1 MRTHNLYPALDAPE
15 FNQHGGIVLPGFDV
29 FFSAAATV
37 YYSTDGSDPRL
48 PGGGINPSAYSA
60 SSSTTS
66 VSLLQTGAAVR
77 ALVPTNAAVDAT
89 WFRRNFDDSTWT
101 AGTTG
106 VGYEAGSGYEAEI
119 SLDLMSEMHT
129 KRTSAYLRI
138 PFGGADPSA
147 FQALTLKMKYDD
159 GFIAYLNGVQIASRN
174 PPTTTVDYD
183 SQAGGSPSDA
193 QALQFVPID
202 VTPHMHLLSPVA
214 NVLAIHGLNVASSSS
229 DFLIVPELDAVTISG
244 GDALSLN
251 TTIQLRARAYDGS
264 EWSAL
269 HEATFI
275 VGIPPTATNLVVS
288 EIMYHPGLADLADEF
303 IEVMNISATDALD
316 LTGVSFSDGIGFTFP
331 LGFTLAPGQR
341 AVVVADLPAFAAA
354 HPGLAIAGT
363 FSGALNNG
371 GERVALSDS
380 FGTEFLAFTYD
391 NNPPW
396 PLSPDGDGTSLVLIA
411 PKTIPNHSLAT
422 SWRASTAT
430 GGNPTDS
437 DRVPYSGG
445 DLLAYALADHSQF
458 DFQSMTF
465 AVPLQPGSDDAEVIP
480 QWSTDLQNWNEDRLE
495 FLGGDPARWQ
505 IMDPPAG
512 APRLFL
518 RLMVRTR

>member
-1 MRTHNLYPALDAPE
+1 
-15 FNQHGGIVLPGFDV
+15 
-29 FFSAAATV
+29 
-37 YYSTDGSDPRL
+37 
-48 PGGGINPSAYSA
+48 
-60 SSSTTS
+60 
-66 VSLLQTGAAVR
+66 
-77 ALVPTNAAVDAT
+77 
-89 WFRRNFDDSTWT
+89 
-101 AGTTG
+101 
-106 VGYEAGSGYEAEI
+106 
-119 SLDLMSEMHT
+119 
-129 KRTSAYLRI
+129 
-138 PFGGADPSA
+138 
-147 FQALTLKMKYDD
+147 MK
-159 GFIAYLNGVQIASRN
+159 
-174 PPTTTVDYD
+174 
-183 SQAGGSPSDA
+183 
-193 QALQFVPID
+193 
-202 VTPHMHLLSPVA
+202 
-214 NVLAIHGLNVASSSS
+214 
-229 DFLIVPELDAVTISG
+229 
-244 GDALSLN
+244 
-251 TTIQLRARAYDGS
+251 
-264 EWSAL
+264 
-269 HEATFI
+269 
-275 VGIPPTATNLVVS
+275 
-288 EIMYHPGLADLADEF
+288 
-303 IEVMNISATDALD
+303 
-316 LTGVSFSDGIGFTFP
+316 
-331 LGFTLAPGQR
+331 
-341 AVVVADLPAFAAA
+341 
-354 HPGLAIAGT
+354 AGT